1 MNYDKSDV
9 GKGLYPKYTVIR
21 NDGRDKPGE
30 MHEGCEYFVIDLT
43 HDPLAVAPLEAYAE
57 KASEA
62 GYHDLARDL
71 RLKEKIT
78 AVCRIV
84 PQRNHEACVF
94 RFPSNRLRPAR

>member
-1 MNYDKSDV
+1 VIPASRNEESDVNYDKSDV

-71 RLKEKIT
+71 RLKANEIK
-78 AVCRIV
+78 
-84 PQRNHEACVF
+84 
-94 RFPSNRLRPAR
+94 LRDII

>member
-1 MNYDKSDV
+1 VNYDKSDV

-71 RLKEKIT
+71 RLKAMK
-78 AVCRIV
+78 
-84 PQRNHEACVF
+84 
-94 RFPSNRLRPAR
+94 SNCGTLSDLAKNMNDNNPFG